1 MKITRKINLIYYSV
15 FIYLLLEDMAK
26 KYVYSHTDKL
36 VELLNEYAPDYCKD
50 YPDDVI
56 MDAIVISKRFWFI
69 ERLVKNDKIDIYK
82 LMATEWCPTNW
93 WGRET
98 EWYSNLERLLM
109 VLSIQDQPI
118 EYLCSILKE

>member
-1 MKITRKINLIYYSV
+1 
-15 FIYLLLEDMAK
+15 MAK
-26 KYVYSHTDKL
+26 KYVYSHMDKI

-69 ERLVKNDKIDIYK
+69 ERLVENDKINEELIKRVLIRAYITPNELFWLKCEFYDYY
-82 LMATEWCPTNW
+82 E
-93 WGRET
+93 
-98 EWYSNLERLLM
+98 SLLM
-109 VLSIQDQPI
+109 ILSIQDQPI